1 MQTNRLGGK
10 PSATSVAS
18 EVQIFLFQQLMRR
31 TAIGLTSWQLVVI
44 GSNPI
49 RSDKCRSLAQSG
61 LEHKYLKKP
70 HKMLG
75 WTSWLSHKIF
85 ILAFRSSN
93 LLPSTK
99 KCCISQVG
107 KASLSQGEDSLVR
120 AQHAVQMRQQLSW
133 LEHLPSKQRV
143 DGSNPFYR
151 SNINAVVAQ
160 LVRALASQAE
170 G

>member
-1 MQTNRLGGK
+1 
-10 PSATSVAS
+10 
-18 EVQIFLFQQLMRR
+18 MRR

-49 RSDKCRSLAQSG
+49 RSDKCRSLAQFG

-85 ILAFRSSN
+85 MLAFRSSN

-99 KCCISQVG
+99 KNAALA
-107 KASLSQGEDSLVR
+107 KLVR
-120 AQHAVQMRQQLSW
+120 RHFLKVKTRWFEPNMQY
-133 LEHLPSKQRV
+133 KC
-143 DGSNPFYR
+143 GS
-151 SNINAVVAQ
+151 SSV
-160 LVRALASQAE
+160 

>member
-1 MQTNRLGGK
+1 M
-10 PSATSVAS
+10 
-18 EVQIFLFQQLMRR
+18 
-31 TAIGLTSWQLVVI
+31 VI

-49 RSDKCRSLAQSG
+49 RSDKCRSLAQFG

-99 KCCISQVG
+99 KM
-107 KASLSQGEDSLVR
+107 ELVTIEIANKDILWKIR
-120 AQHAVQMRQQLSW
+120 
-133 LEHLPSKQRV
+133 EE
-143 DGSNPFYR
+143 NY
-151 SNINAVVAQ
+151 
-160 LVRALASQAE
+160 
-170 G
+170 